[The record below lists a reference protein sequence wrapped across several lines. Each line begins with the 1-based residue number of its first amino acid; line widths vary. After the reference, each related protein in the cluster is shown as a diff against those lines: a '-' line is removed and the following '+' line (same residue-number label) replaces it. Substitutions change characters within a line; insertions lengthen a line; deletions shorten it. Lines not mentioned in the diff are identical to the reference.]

1 MCLESRLEVKW
12 QIYSRGSLILEKR
25 CVKGRARCW
34 CALVNFVL
42 PTPQPTG
49 PQRTLVHHHEK
60 KTGFLNEKGHHA
72 KSSLEENLHDDV
84 KEQKIKFWVQLFRVS
99 HELELPE
106 YQSNKKKKKC
116 VHTQT
121 TARCLKITEKVS
133 FNIASE
139 ASYVYILSGHK
150 LIENA
155 KNGLF
160 LASFLNL
167 KLEVKQCYQTC
178 HFYRSKIGGNA

>member
-106 YQSNKKKKKC
+106 YQSNKKKKKVYIFKQLQLLSSPTVC
-116 VHTQT
+116 INDSQ
-121 TARCLKITEKVS
+121 KSKVS
-133 FNIASE
+133 NVAWWDSAIQTRKVSMA
-139 ASYVYILSGHK
+139 I
-150 LIENA
+150 IET
-155 KNGLF
+155 
-160 LASFLNL
+160 
-167 KLEVKQCYQTC
+167 Y
-178 HFYRSKIGGNA
+178 FYR